1 MFKGKIKKSQ
11 VVPIVFCKNVNAF
24 SEKRCPICV
33 KDFNKD
39 HVVLPCGHIFHS
51 DCILS
56 WFEKKMDC
64 PICRIKVQWSH
75 VLSDETHTSFIK
87 NK

>member
-11 VVPIVFCKNVNAF
+11 VVPIVFSKKNNAF
-24 SEKRCPICV
+24 LEKTCPICV
-33 KDFNKD
+33 KDFYND
-39 HVVLPCGHIFHS
+39 YIDLPCGHAFHS

-64 PICRIKVQWSH
+64 PICRMKVQWAR
-75 VLSDETHTSFIK
+75 VLLDESVTASVK
-87 NK
+87 K